1 MNKYIKASLLA
12 GLAAV
17 AFTSCEDLDVEN
29 KSRYV
34 TSEEK
39 EATLVLNPDMAEAGI
54 AGIAASAKQYM
65 SVYDNH
71 FDFGYA
77 STMLGTD
84 LQGHDMVCA
93 WTGYNWFRYWEGF
106 TSPTPTGT
114 PSGEAWYTIF
124 KQIFASNSVAATI
137 STDVEDPTLQFYR
150 AQALLTRGF
159 DYWVLAQLYQFN
171 YAGNE
176 NQLCVPIVTNE
187 NAADVEQNGAPR
199 ATVQEVYD
207 QILKDLDEAID
218 LLTKSG
224 LEPDR
229 VISSKPKRYGSLAT
243 AYGQRARVYL
253 TMHKYAEAAAD
264 AQAAIS
270 HFKGSVRSLAD
281 AAHPGFCSIEE
292 SDWMWGIPIDES
304 DRVVTS
310 GIVNMP
316 SHLCT
321 FCANGYVSVGAWK
334 AINASLY
341 DAIPA
346 SDVRKGWFLDEN
358 GKSAMLTRAEQEYI
372 DGQDTPV
379 DPYTNVKFAGYQN
392 AVGATTNSNDI
403 PLMRIEEMYY
413 IAAEGLAMSGQA
425 AEGAKFLTD
434 FVTAYRNP
442 NFSLKDATA
451 EGVQDAVYFQ
461 RRIEFY
467 GEGLSW
473 FDIMRLDLDVDRIG
487 ANWPEEA
494 TYRIPSLQE
503 CGGDPT
509 KATKA
514 SVRIYCIPQGEI
526 NGNKALS
533 ASQNNPSGVA
543 PTPAWK

>member
-1 MNKYIKASLLA
+1 MNKYIKASLFA
-12 GLAAV
+12 GFAAV

-29 KSRYV
+29 KSRYI
-34 TSEEK
+34 TAEEK

-54 AGIAASAKQYM
+54 AGIAASAKQCM
-65 SVYDNH
+65 AVYDNH

-77 STMLGTD
+77 STMIGLD
-84 LQGHDMVCA
+84 LQGHDMMCG

-106 TSPTPTGT
+106 TSPSPSGT

-124 KQIFASNSVAATI
+124 KQIYAANSVASTI
-137 STDVEDPTLQFYR
+137 SSDVEDSTLQFYR

-171 YAGNE
+171 YEGNE
-176 NQLCVPIVTNE
+176 NQMCVPIVTNE

-224 LEPDR
+224 LEPDQ
-229 VISSKPKRYGSLAT
+229 VMQSKPKRYGSLAT

-270 HFKGSVRSLAD
+270 HFKGSVLSMAD
-281 AAHPGFCSIEE
+281 AAHPGFCSIDEPN
-292 SDWMWGIPIDES
+292 WMWGIPIDET

-310 GIVNMP
+310 GIVNWP
-316 SHLCT
+316 SHMVT

-334 AINASLY
+334 YINNLLY
-341 DAIPA
+341 DQIPA

-358 GKSAMLTRAEQEYI
+358 GQSAMLTKTEQAYI

-379 DPYTNVKFAGYQN
+379 GPYGNVKFAGYQK
-392 AVGATTNSNDI
+392 AVGATTNANDI

-413 IAAEGLAMSGQA
+413 IAAEGLAMAGNA
-425 AEGAKFLTD
+425 AQGAEFLTN
-434 FVTAYRNP
+434 FVTTYRNP
-442 NFSLKDATA
+442 KYSLKYSTPED
-451 EGVQDAVYFQ
+451 VQDAVYFQ
-461 RRIEFY
+461 RRLEFY

-473 FDIMRLDLDVDRIG
+473 FDIMRLDMDVDRIG
-487 ANWPEEA
+487 ANWPEQA
-494 TYRIPSLQE
+494 TFRIPSLKE

-509 KATKA
+509 VSTKA

-526 NGNKALS
+526 NGNKAIS
-533 ASQNNPSGVA
+533 ASQNNPDHNA
-543 PTPAWK
+543 PTPSWQ